1 MQTTTRRR
9 NRKNDGPP
17 RFRTW
22 HRFCLVALICIA
34 NFDAS
39 LFAEAY
45 RLGDIVDAAV
55 STRSSLSIDML
66 MHNMPTFGL
75 TKQIYLPRLPERF
88 SLSFEDGLHSL
99 PYVDGQKI
107 EGLVVTF
114 VYSKSGDG
122 RIHSV
127 SSKAIPTTRAFSK
140 DQEFEVLFEWVEEA
154 SVDLEA
160 GTTIMFLAAFLVSVL
175 FFLQLCSM
183 DDPDEYDSDEKS
195 YNSNNLNNHAGTYF
209 KVQ

>member
-1 MQTTTRRR
+1 M
-9 NRKNDGPP
+9 
-17 RFRTW
+17 
-22 HRFCLVALICIA
+22 ALICIA

>member
-9 NRKNDGPP
+9 TRKNDCLS

-22 HRFCLVALICIA
+22 HYFCLVVLVCIV

-39 LFAEAY
+39 FFTAAY
-45 RLGDIVDAAV
+45 RLGDIVDASV
-55 STRSSLSIDML
+55 STRSSLGIDML
-66 MHNMPTFGL
+66 MHNMPAFGV

-127 SSKAIPTTRAFSK
+127 SSRAIPTTRPFSK
-140 DQEFEVLFEWVEEA
+140 DQEIEVLFEWAEEA

-160 GTTIMFLAAFLVSVL
+160 GASIMFLAAFLVSVL

-183 DDPDEYDSDEKS
+183 DDPKEYDSDEKS
-195 YNSNNLNNHAGTYF
+195 YNSNNLNSHAGTYF